1 MASDDDYWRSRY
13 AQDDRQW
20 RFERAREQARELYE
34 ANRRGHYDRA
44 RWIAGV
50 PPADAGSDSSDS
62 SDAPERTDPPTAG
75 EQFREHKQDLLF
87 NLRWAEDFLPQA
99 LLENWAMR
107 VERLD
112 IEEDIAGLAAI
123 EAIRE
128 EYQQAA
134 CRYEPHIT
142 QASRQMDW
150 NYYVP
155 RIGHE
160 IDWMIKLFRHVL
172 TFR

>member
-1 MASDDDYWRSRY
+1 MASDDDYWRWRY

-20 RFERAREQARELYE
+20 RFDRAREQTRELYE
-34 ANRRGHYDRA
+34 ANRRGDYDRA

-50 PPADAGSDSSDS
+50 PPANGSLDS
-62 SDAPERTDPPTAG
+62 SDAPERNAPPTAG
-75 EQFREHKQDLLF
+75 EQFREHIQELLF
-87 NLRWAEDFLPQA
+87 NLRWAENFLPQA

-112 IEEDIAGLAAI
+112 IEEAIAGLATI

-134 CRYEPHIT
+134 RRYEPHIT

-160 IDWMIKLFRHVL
+160 IESVSKLFRHVL